1 MKVESRKMEVE
12 SPDSYREWSVDVI
25 CKRVLYLLLFTFH
38 FSLFSQDK
46 YFDPQPEN
54 FMKQLGVLF
63 KENQHDELE
72 ELHKKLEKEF
82 KSKKINDY
90 QLNKMCD
97 ILNVMHERKMN
108 VYPMYKEF
116 ISACLNASNSGFDEN
131 FQDRWYLF
139 VKGILENA
147 KKETIEILKFSWIF
161 PMIYLVRMP

>member
-1 MKVESRKMEVE
+1 
-12 SPDSYREWSVDVI
+12 
-25 CKRVLYLLLFTFH
+25 
-38 FSLFSQDK
+38 
-46 YFDPQPEN
+46 
-54 FMKQLGVLF
+54 MKQLGVLF

-147 KKETIEILKFSWIF
+147 KKGNNRDFKIFMDFSND
-161 PMIYLVRMP
+161 LVRMP